1 METTEQLEINPKKL
15 ALTNGLIWA
24 AINIALFLLVYYA
37 KPDLMGSF
45 AYAGISIAIGL
56 GLAIYFCIDIRKKIG
71 GYWSFKEALGSI
83 FILFFTQALIVLFF
97 TTIFG
102 KFIEPSYPAKIKE
115 IALKSTQT
123 MMEKMGMDQ
132 EKVDEEV
139 QKLDVSLEKSLN
151 PGVKDLLKT
160 IATSAIMY
168 FIGALIFAAIFKR
181 ERPMFE
187 SVSGEE

>member
-1 METTEQLEINPKKL
+1 METTEQFEINPKKL
-15 ALTNGLIWA
+15 ALTNALIWA

-45 AYAGISIAIGL
+45 AFAGISIAIGL
-56 GLAIYFCIDIRKKIG
+56 GLAVYFCIDIRQKIG

-97 TTIFG
+97 TLIFG

-115 IALKSTQT
+115 IASASTQK

-132 EKVDEEV
+132 DKIDEAMKETEIKFEK
-139 QKLDVSLEKSLN
+139 QFN
-151 PGVKDLLKT
+151 PGVKDVLKT

-168 FIGALIFAAIFKR
+168 FVGALIFAAIFKKD
-181 ERPMFE
+181 RPMFE